1 MIFTAL
7 PVVIAAIYVYYL
19 LFEEACYN
27 YDRYKRNKDFDKKCE
42 ERLQNL
48 YKKYGSNPNNLKK

>member
-1 MIFTAL
+1 MPL
-7 PVVIAAIYVYYL
+7 PVVIAAIFVYYL
-19 LFEEACYN
+19 LFEEFFYN

-42 ERLQNL
+42 ENLRNL